1 MASFGI
7 NFSKFGVHLRCNA
20 DEGKKAAVPGMV
32 IFITLSYFCL
42 SCFLIYRKYKTA
54 ADRELKKDQN
64 DYEIKVIKAK
74 GDIEKDVYA
83 NRKLN
88 DILAAVTLSNLRKE
102 QNENSENDEEGKGE
116 DAELTIRQAHEI
128 PVVDG
133 HYDDHQL
140 IGMLLYR
147 EDICLCYGEEHV
159 GKTSIILNW
168 IIDIVLGR
176 KSRMMPDDKGIHPPC
191 QCLWYNG
198 EMNEPDFQ
206 NFFGNYD
213 RTHLKDKI
221 YFLEGFSDLNFREW
235 LGKVREQLDG
245 CHSDTIVVLDNI
257 SCICNSSDMEVRRMR
272 GIIESIQ
279 KEMYNN
285 RGIHVSFLVI
295 DHINKKGDVAGTYK
309 LKALFSTRI
318 RFSSYGEGHTK
329 ISVEKNRKYHDMINR
344 SFDLLWTTSP
354 EGYKSFENL
363 GEIIEDRIP
372 TTPSDSNLGDEDDEE
387 EDSDER
393 PIPDA
398 RILEFHKIVREK
410 SNISE
415 ASRITGIARK
425 HYYKRIDK
433 LIEAGKC
440 EPIPGINKKWF

>member
-1 MASFGI
+1 MASVGFNFGKWGAH
-7 NFSKFGVHLRCNA
+7 FRCNSI
-20 DEGKKAAVPGMV
+20 EGKKAAVPGL
-32 IFITLSYFCL
+32 FIGTTLGFVGL
-42 SCFLIYRKYKTA
+42 SSFLIYRKYKTA
-54 ADRELKKDQN
+54 SECMLKTHQYGHEL
-64 DYEIKVIKAK
+64 EVIKIQ
-74 GDIEKDVYA
+74 GETDKDVYA
-83 NRKLN
+83 SKKLS
-88 DILAAVTLSNLRKE
+88 DVFAAVALSGLRKE
-102 QNENSENDEEGKGE
+102 QNEIDEEGKE
-116 DAELTIRQAHEI
+116 ENTELTIRQAHEI

-140 IGMLLYR
+140 IGTLLYR

-168 IIDIVLGR
+168 IIDIVSGR
-176 KSRMMPDDKGIHPPC
+176 KSRMMPDDKGIHPSC

-206 NFFGNYD
+206 NFFGDYD
-213 RTHLKDKI
+213 RTRLKDKI
-221 YFLEGFSDLNFREW
+221 YFLEGFSDLNFRQW
-235 LGKVREQLDG
+235 LEKVREQLYR
-245 CHSDTIVVLDNI
+245 CHTDTIVVLDNM
-257 SCICNSSDMEVRRMR
+257 SCICNSSDVELRRMR
-272 GIIESIQ
+272 SIIESIQ

-285 RGIHVSFLVI
+285 RGIHVTFLVI

-329 ISVEKNRKYHDMINR
+329 ISVEKNRKYHYMINK

-363 GEIIEDRIP
+363 GEIIEDGVSAI
-372 TTPSDSNLGDEDDEE
+372 PSDFDLGDEDDEE
-387 EDSDER
+387 DDPDDR

-398 RILEFHKIVREK
+398 RILEFHEIVRK
-410 SNISE
+410 TGNISE
-415 ASRITGIARK
+415 ASRQLSINRK
-425 HYYKRIDK
+425 HYYNRIDG

-440 EPIPGINKKWF
+440 EPIPGINKKWFR